1 MCPHGAVTRRG
12 RKIGR
17 KMTACGKSDY
27 RDLTGVAMPV
37 VRMRAYALHCFRGF
51 QQSRGEDGWRDG
63 IAQHKRVASGREEL
77 HGDRFG
83 LAVGGHGIAA
93 ARNHQNAGALTFGID
108 LLAVVENVPDER
120 GLTAIDAGDDVFT
133 ILHIATLD
141 GLCVRIHAAFYAAHG
156 FALF

>member
-1 MCPHGAVTRRG
+1 MA
-12 RKIGR
+12 IGS
-17 KMTACGKSDY
+17 A
-27 RDLTGVAMPV
+27 
-37 VRMRAYALHCFRGF
+37 
-51 QQSRGEDGWRDG
+51 SRSE
-63 IAQHKRVASGREEL
+63 
-77 HGDRFG
+77 
-83 LAVGGHGIAA
+83 GHGHSRR
-93 ARNHQNAGALTFGID
+93 RNHQNAGALTFGID